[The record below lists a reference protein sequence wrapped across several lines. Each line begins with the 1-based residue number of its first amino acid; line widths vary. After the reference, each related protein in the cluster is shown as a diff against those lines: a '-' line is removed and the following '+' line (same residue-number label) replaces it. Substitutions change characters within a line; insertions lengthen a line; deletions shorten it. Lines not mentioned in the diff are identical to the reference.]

1 MMLTIPK
8 PLRPGDTVALIGVSG
23 CLHVED
29 VPARVAGC
37 VKKLENLGFRVKL
50 DDTCLKQF
58 GYLSGTDEER
68 AEALMRA
75 FADDDVDGVW
85 CIKGGYGCIRMLEYV
100 DWDVIR
106 AHPKAFIGFSDI
118 TTLHLAIQE
127 KCGLCTFHGPMPNG
141 DAFPGEAPYARSLMQ
156 AIGGQPERELCNP
169 GGAAL
174 TCLRPGVAEGV
185 LCGGNMSLMAAACG
199 TSGDF
204 DTAGKILFMEEVGEH
219 TYAID
224 RMLWQMYTAGK
235 LDQCAGIVFG
245 AFTNC
250 TNEYPESGFEL
261 DAVIGQM
268 VEKLHV
274 PVLWGLEA
282 GHIGNSLTLP
292 LGRRVRMDAANG
304 TITLLD

>member
-1 MMLTIPK
+1 MLTIPK
-8 PLRPGDTVALIGVSG
+8 PLRPGDTVALVGVSG
-23 CLHVED
+23 CLHVDD
-29 VPARVAGC
+29 VPARVAAA
-37 VKKLENLGFRVKL
+37 VQKLEALGFRVKL
-50 DDTCLKQF
+50 DPTCLKQF

-75 FADDDVDGVW
+75 FADDSVDGVW

-118 TTLHLAIQE
+118 TTLHLAMQE

-141 DAFPGEAPYARSLMQ
+141 DAFPGEAPYAASLLH
-156 AIGGQPERELCNP
+156 ALAAAPDRILANP
-169 GGAAL
+169 DGTLL
-174 TCLRPGVAEGV
+174 TCLRSGVGEGI
-185 LCGGNMSLMAAACG
+185 LCGGNMSLMAAATG
-199 TSGDF
+199 TAFDF
-204 DTAGKILFMEEVGEH
+204 DTTGKILFMEEIGEH

-235 LDQCAGIVFG
+235 FDRCAGIVFG

-250 TNEYPESGFEL
+250 TNEYPTSGFEL
-261 DAVIGQM
+261 DAIISQM
-268 VEKLHV
+268 VDKLHV
-274 PVLWGLEA
+274 PVVAGLQA

-292 LGRRVRMDAANG
+292 LGRRVRLNADRG
-304 TITLLD
+304 LIELID